1 MIKKTLQI
9 LGMAALAAGLASA
22 QLSTTNTTL
31 TAAVSAG
38 TGFNNAGV
46 EWCLASA
53 TGVVVPSLASG
64 TSGSILLADR
74 EAVQVLSQGA
84 TSLCFNVQ
92 RGIFG
97 TSANASHSTGAT
109 VWVGA
114 PAIGTGDTSRP
125 FAGGVFTAAW
135 PSGSCV
141 RSAQYSLPMIF
152 TGSAGTDTPA
162 GALLDCVA
170 GIWVSA
176 PPQINTV
183 NPHSAFTTIS
193 PPNAIAANSTTDVSG
208 TVFFSQ
214 MIIPAPSVLTGACLL
229 NGATV
234 GTDKRIF
241 VLWDAAGNVVAN
253 TTTSGA
259 TTATASKYQCV
270 NFNSTVRVYGPMTY
284 YIGIQSNGT
293 TDTYLTYAANSAP
306 NNYGTGT
313 KAGAF
318 GTVPGITPSLTF
330 TANQGP
336 IMMVY

>member
-1 MIKKTLQI
+1 MLKKSLQI
-9 LGMAALAAGLASA
+9 LAMAALATMARA

-31 TAAVSAG
+31 TAAISAG
-38 TGFNNAGV
+38 TGFNNAPVQWCMASAAGV
-46 EWCLASA
+46 VLPSLASA
-53 TGVVVPSLASG
+53 TA
-64 TSGSILLADR
+64 GSILLADR

-92 RGIFG
+92 RGVFG
-97 TSANASHSTGAT
+97 TSANASHSAGTT
-109 VWVGA
+109 VWVGSQA
-114 PAIGTGDTSRP
+114 VGTGDTSRP

-152 TGSAGTDTPA
+152 TGSAGSDTPA

-183 NPHSAFTTIS
+183 NPHSSFSTLS
-193 PPNAIAANSTTDVSG
+193 VPNPIAVNSTTDTIG
-208 TVFFSQ
+208 NIWFSQ
-214 MIIPAPSVLTGACLL
+214 MNVTQPSVLTGACVL
-229 NGATV
+229 NGGTV

-241 VLWDAAGNVVAN
+241 ILWDAAGNVVAN
-253 TTTSGA
+253 TTTAGT

-270 NFNSTVRVYGPMTY
+270 NFVSTVRVYGPMTY
-284 YIGIQSNGT
+284 YLGLQSNGT
-293 TDTYLTYAANSAP
+293 TDTYASYAANSAP

-313 KAGAF
+313 KAGSF
-318 GTVPGITPSLTF
+318 GTAPSITPSLTF